1 MHFNF
6 LNFRELAH
14 ARTHALTYS
23 AAAEDDL
30 TRCCSAP
37 ADQGGAGQAEVCLLG
52 DVTHRCL
59 AVSDFVLCVKSLG
72 GGSQHGRRRRV
83 GETSI
88 FLCSVCRLLTLTPL
102 NQRHFRQVSVNLRPS
117 TPASCR
123 PVGGRSPAERK
134 VSLHKREKMANAVIF
149 GIFLLLVS
157 APRFPVLSLFE
168 KCRELSRCCNS
179 FSELN

>member
-1 MHFNF
+1 MHFHF

-14 ARTHALTYS
+14 ARTHARTHS
-23 AAAEDDL
+23 VAAEDDL

-37 ADQGGAGQAEVCLLG
+37 ADQGGAGQATVCLLG

-72 GGSQHGRRRRV
+72 GVSQHGRRRRRV
-83 GETSI
+83 GETSV
-88 FLCSVCRLLTLTPL
+88 FLCSVRRLLTLTPL
-102 NQRHFRQVSVNLRPS
+102 NQCHFREVSVNLRPS

-123 PVGGRSPAERK
+123 PVGGRSPTERK
-134 VSLHKREKMANAVIF
+134 VSFHRKKKMANAVIF

-168 KCRELSRCCNS
+168 KC
-179 FSELN
+179 